1 MENFFL
7 ACIFMF
13 ISCNANPV
21 CNSKIEI
28 DKIVLDNASVAGVN
42 YCKMVNSC
50 LEGDIESIREMFLDS
65 KDYLDA
71 GSLYLHF
78 NYIYQITK
86 EIGEDRFIEITSEL
100 TKQEVEQ
107 LYFSIDLGVET
118 LGNGSTLGSEFPKL
132 YKILWNNTEP
142 KFKKV

>member
-1 MENFFL
+1 MEKFFL

-86 EIGEDRFIEITSEL
+86 
-100 TKQEVEQ
+100 
-107 LYFSIDLGVET
+107 
-118 LGNGSTLGSEFPKL
+118 
-132 YKILWNNTEP
+132 
-142 KFKKV
+142 